1 MMSRLWRIL
10 PAVLLLM
17 LTACA
22 SRQYQ
27 PDMLAASEADQPFT
41 TAGRLAVKV
50 DEKGHY
56 GNFTWQHS
64 PARDDVEITTPVGS
78 TVAKIERD
86 ENGVRLI
93 ADGKETEADDAETLT
108 EQTLGYPLPL
118 DNLAWWIRGKIAPNA
133 AHGMAPDGTLLQ
145 QGWRIRF
152 FRDENSET
160 YPKRVEMTRD
170 NLLIKVVT
178 HDWQ

>member
-1 MMSRLWRIL
+1 MMHKLARIL
-10 PAVLLLM
+10 PVLLLLA

-27 PDMLAASEADQPFT
+27 PDTLVASEPDQPFT

-56 GNFTWQHS
+56 GNFTWQHTLT
-64 PARDDVEITTPVGS
+64 RDDVEISTPVGT

-93 ADGKETEADDAETLT
+93 ADGKETDADNAENLT

-118 DNLAWWIRGKIAPNA
+118 DNLAWWIRGKIAPNSA
-133 AHGMAPDGTLLQ
+133 YGMATDGTLLQ

-152 FRDENSET
+152 FRDEGSDA